1 MQRLRRMSVV
11 DALAGG
17 VFLADADTV
26 LAAGRTTGYGSVLV
40 KLASPDAF
48 NAFSDWVSINPA
60 LEESAE
66 PGPRQHV
73 PSDGLLGG
81 HHRNPSA
88 PDANVGTKPR

>member
-26 LAAGRTTGYGSVLV
+26 LAAGRTSSYGSVLV

-66 PGPRQHV
+66 PLTGYLQRTTHQF
-73 PSDGLLGG
+73 
-81 HHRNPSA
+81 SA
-88 PDANVGTKPR
+88 VFTALAYAVGS